1 MKDKNIY
8 YIIWNKHISYTP
20 VMCPSGGHRVVRC
33 GLPLAVAAVCEEAER
48 VQKLCDSEGGPE
60 ADTEEGQEQQ
70 PHGVTR
76 DPGVDTRQFRIYK
89 RTDGSECLR
98 AYAHR
103 AHTLTARPG
112 SWVGG
117 GGEVSCARRMGT

>member
-1 MKDKNIY
+1 
-8 YIIWNKHISYTP
+8 
-20 VMCPSGGHRVVRC
+20 MCPSGGYRVLRG

-48 VQKLCDSEGGPE
+48 VQKLRDPEGGPE

-70 PHGVTR
+70 SHGVTR